1 MPPSP
6 TSGDPETGGLP
17 GALGQPAYLLHEH
30 VDVGLRRVQH
40 VAVGVLQP
48 LDRDV
53 HGLAVYVY
61 PPSRPGGQ
69 EKPETGRMLVKVA
82 RPGVPR
88 WWSRGEDSLLLLLLP
103 LLSCFSCVRLCATA

>member
-1 MPPSP
+1 M
-6 TSGDPETGGLP
+6 
-17 GALGQPAYLLHEH
+17 
-30 VDVGLRRVQH
+30 GLRRVQH

-69 EKPETGRMLVKVA
+69 EKPETGRRMLAKVA